1 MAFNMKRPIIKG
13 TKLHKASV
21 AKAKDSIV
29 PQTRTKADSSL
40 VEAYSALGQSKIPH
54 AIDYT
59 FDMPEIKI
67 PEGKKKKKPDSPKI
81 EIEETYDARGKYEMD
96 PNQLKDRPLVVDPI
110 STGDPEIKAG
120 GEFLATGK
128 DWMYKGEKPK
138 EKKFDRS
145 KVITKEEAGRGTGK
159 GGKLEK
165 DVYAAKVKA
174 AQQYAMPSAE
184 DMVSDGKGGYVP
196 REGAKSIEGDTWDSQ
211 YGGWRDDAPE
221 QYYGP
226 EGQKIS
232 KETADSITTQLRKIQ
247 EKKSLKQKLKEFK
260 ENNPGKRA
268 TQTNLDKYEQ
278 EKIEEEQLHAE
289 LSNLEQDDPEWWEV
303 EQQEKLK
310 EKELEQI
317 SFKPQVLPDEQP
329 TEQKIIKKP
338 RESKYKWPSGAWK
351 YKGKE
356 KYEAD
361 LQNWQQSQ
369 TPTQMRDNRIWR
381 NAIKGGKVQQNMLKM
396 GYKPRN

>member
-1 MAFNMKRPIIKG
+1 
-13 TKLHKASV
+13 
-21 AKAKDSIV
+21 
-29 PQTRTKADSSL
+29 
-40 VEAYSALGQSKIPH
+40 
-54 AIDYT
+54 
-59 FDMPEIKI
+59 
-67 PEGKKKKKPDSPKI
+67 
-81 EIEETYDARGKYEMD
+81 
-96 PNQLKDRPLVVDPI
+96 
-110 STGDPEIKAG
+110 
-120 GEFLATGK
+120 
-128 DWMYKGEKPK
+128 
-138 EKKFDRS
+138 
-145 KVITKEEAGRGTGK
+145 
-159 GGKLEK
+159 
-165 DVYAAKVKA
+165 VKA

-369 TPTQMRDNRIWR
+369 TPTQMR
-381 NAIKGGKVQQNMLKM
+381 
-396 GYKPRN
+396 

>member
-67 PEGKKKKKPDSPKI
+67 LKGKKKKKPDSPKI

-145 KVITKEEAGRGTGK
+145 KIITREEAGRGTGK
-159 GGKLEK
+159 SGKLEK

-174 AQQYAMPSAE
+174 AQQYAIPSAE

-317 SFKPQVLPDEQP
+317 SFKPQVLPDETITTPVEPKRKDYKTSSDYMRARMKYYKQLEKDSP
-329 TEQKIIKKP
+329 TE
-338 RESKYKWPSGAWK
+338 
-351 YKGKE
+351 
-356 KYEAD
+356 
-361 LQNWQQSQ
+361 
-369 TPTQMRDNRIWR
+369 MRDNRIWR
-381 NAIKGGKVQQNMLKM
+381 NAIKRGKVQQNMLKM
-396 GYKPRN
+396 GYIPPNYKK